1 MKNLLLFFVLVL
13 LIPATLFSQV
23 KINEVV
29 YDPATGGDMIELKNF
44 GGSAVDVTNWWFCTN
59 IQYSKIG
66 RDLTVVSGTLNIPA
80 GDFLVLSGRAMT
92 NTADLGLYNAG
103 VINGISSEFAQQG
116 LMEDFVQWGSG
127 GHGRE
132 SVADG
137 KGIWTA
143 GTFVTGVA
151 QGSSIEYDG
160 DGNAASDWAEATT
173 PTLGAENSNFTSVED
188 PAGIPENF
196 SLEQNFPNPFNP
208 STVINYTLPQ
218 SANLI
223 NTRLEIFNLLGQKVR
238 TLVDT
243 RQASGTHAVQ
253 WNGTNDS
260 GKLLASG
267 LYVYRLQAAEFVD
280 MKKMLFMK

>member
-1 MKNLLLFFVLVL
+1 MKNLLLLLVLVL

-29 YDPATGGDMIELKNF
+29 YNPSTGGEMIELKNF
-44 GGSAVDVTNWWFCTN
+44 GSTSVNVSTWYLCTLALQYDQIQNLTPVIGSTN
-59 IQYSKIG
+59 IPPG
-66 RDLTVVSGTLNIPA
+66 G
-80 GDFLVLSGRAMT
+80 FLVLSGKT
-92 NTADLGLYNAG
+92 LSNSADLGLYND
-103 VINGISSEFAQQG
+103 ISGNTGNFALQSF
-116 LMEDFVQWGSG
+116 MEDFVQWGSA

-173 PTLGAENSNFTSVED
+173 PTLGDENSNVTSVED
-188 PAGIPENF
+188 PAAIPENF

-208 STVINYTLPQ
+208 STVINYTIPQ

-223 NTRLEIFNLLGQKVR
+223 NTRLEIFNLSGQKVR
-238 TLVDT
+238 TLVNT
-243 RQASGTHAVQ
+243 KQSSGTHTVT

-260 GKLLASG
+260 GELLATG
-267 LYVYRLQAAEFVD
+267 LYIYRLQAAEFVD
-280 MKKMLFMK
+280 MKKMLFIK

>member
-23 KINEVV
+23 KINEVL
-29 YDPATGGDMIELKNF
+29 YSTSNDTIEIKNF
-44 GGSAVDVTNWWFCTN
+44 GSTTVNISSWWFCALGSYNQISSMT
-59 IQYSKIG
+59 I
-66 RDLTVVSGTLNIPA
+66 VSGDPA
-80 GDFLVLSGRAMT
+80 NLAANGLLVVTGKNLS
-92 NTADLGLYNAG
+92 NTASDLGLYNSNSTG
-103 VINGISSEFAQQG
+103 FTSPSD
-116 LMEDFVQWGSG
+116 MEDFVQWGSG
-127 GHGRE
+127 GLTRE
-132 SVADG
+132 NVAVA

-143 GTFVTGVA
+143 GEFVATA
-151 QGSSIEYDG
+151 ASGSSIEYDG
-160 DGNAASDWAEATT
+160 EGNAASDWAEATT
-173 PTLGAENSNFTSVED
+173 PTLGAENSNVTSVED
-188 PAGIPENF
+188 PSGIPETF

-223 NTRLEIFNLLGQKVR
+223 NTRLEIFNQLGQKVR

-260 GKLLASG
+260 GKLLPSG

>member
-1 MKNLLLFFVLVL
+1 MKNSLLFFVLVL

-29 YDPATGGDMIELKNF
+29 YNPSTGGDMIELKNF
-44 GGSAVDVTNWWFCTN
+44 GSSAVDVSSMWFCT
-59 IQYSKIG
+59 QMSYSQIST
-66 RDLTVVSGTLNIPA
+66 LSGSTTIPP
-80 GDFLVLSGRAMT
+80 GGFLVLSGRT
-92 NTADLGLYNAG
+92 LSNSADLGLYND
-103 VINGISSEFAQQG
+103 INGNTGNFGVQSF
-116 LMEDFVQWGSG
+116 MEDFVQWGSG

-132 SVADG
+132 SVANG

-173 PTLGAENSNFTSVED
+173 PTLGAENSNVTSVED

-208 STVINYTLPQ
+208 STVINYTIPQ

-238 TLVDT
+238 TLVNT
-243 RQASGTHAVQ
+243 KQPSGTYTVT
-253 WNGTNDS
+253 WNGTSDS
-260 GKLLASG
+260 GELLATG

>member
-1 MKNLLLFFVLVL
+1 MKNLLLFLVLVL
-13 LIPATLFSQV
+13 LIPATLVSQV

-29 YDPATGGDMIELKNF
+29 YNPLTGGDMIELKNF
-44 GGSAVDVTNWWFCTN
+44 GGSAVDVSSMWFCT
-59 IQYSKIG
+59 QLSYSQIST
-66 RDLTVVSGTLNIPA
+66 LTVELGGSTTIPP
-80 GDFLVLSGRAMT
+80 GGFVVLSGRT
-92 NTADLGLYNAG
+92 LSNSADLGLYNDISGNTGNFG
-103 VINGISSEFAQQG
+103 VQSF
-116 LMEDFVQWGSG
+116 MEDFVQWGSA
-127 GHGRE
+127 GHSRE
-132 SVADG
+132 SVAAG

-173 PTLGAENSNFTSVED
+173 PTLGDENSNVTSVED
-188 PAGIPENF
+188 PAAIPENF

-208 STVINYTLPQ
+208 STVINYTIPQ

-223 NTRLEIFNLLGQKVR
+223 NTRLEIFNLLGQKIK
-238 TLVDT
+238 TLVNT
-243 RQASGTHAVQ
+243 QQSSGTYTVQ

-260 GKLLASG
+260 GELLATG
-267 LYVYRLQAAEFVD
+267 LYVYRLQAAEFVE

>member
-44 GGSAVDVTNWWFCTN
+44 GSSAVNVSSMWFCS
-59 IQYSKIG
+59 QLSYSQIST
-66 RDLTVVSGTLNIPA
+66 LTVELGGSTTIPP
-80 GDFLVLSGRAMT
+80 GGFVVLSGRT
-92 NTADLGLYNAG
+92 LSNSADLGLYND
-103 VINGISSEFAQQG
+103 ISGNTGNFALQSF
-116 LMEDFVQWGSG
+116 MEDFVQWGSA

-132 SVADG
+132 SVASG
-137 KGIWTA
+137 KGIWTS
-143 GTFVTGVA
+143 GTFVNGVT
-151 QGSSIEYDG
+151 QGHSIEYDG
-160 DGNAASDWAEATT
+160 DGNAASDWTDAAT
-173 PTLGAENSNFTSVED
+173 PTLGAENSNVTSVED
-188 PAGIPENF
+188 AAGIPENF

-208 STVINYTLPQ
+208 STIINYTIPQ

-238 TLVDT
+238 TLVNT
-243 RQASGTHAVQ
+243 RQASGSHAVH